1 MAPGNGIPRTREEFY
16 RKVDE
21 LLKMQA
27 DYLTRSFKL
36 MGFSQQQ
43 IDDEINFFMLRKAHY
58 RKVAD
63 ETLAQ
68 SAH

>member
-1 MAPGNGIPRTREEFY
+1 MASGNGVPKTREELY

-21 LLKMQA
+21 LLRMQVES
-27 DYLTRSFKL
+27 LKRRFSL

-43 IDDEINFFMLRKAHY
+43 IDDEISFFMLRKAHY
-58 RKVAD
+58 LKVAD
-63 ETLAQ
+63 ETLAR